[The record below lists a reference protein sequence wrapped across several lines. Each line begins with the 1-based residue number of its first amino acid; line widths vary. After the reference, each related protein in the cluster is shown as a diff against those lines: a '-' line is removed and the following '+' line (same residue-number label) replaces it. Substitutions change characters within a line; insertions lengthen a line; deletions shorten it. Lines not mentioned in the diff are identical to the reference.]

1 MKNRLFLIFFLAV
14 FISCKED
21 KEDELVIENLGVIIS
36 ADFRDSIE
44 GNYVGTK
51 NNYSWMMGLPPTQ
64 NDTTY
69 AWTFTI
75 VKDTSDSSIIADG
88 YLFKL
93 DSTLTCYDQ
102 QLPGPIIRSF
112 IFRNDSAILY
122 FRSGGLGGY
131 SSMTIKGVLQ

>member
-1 MKNRLFLIFFLAV
+1 MKNSLFLIFFLAV
-14 FISCKED
+14 FISCKKD
-21 KEDELVIENLGVIIS
+21 KEDELGIENLGVIIS
-36 ADFRDSIE
+36 ADFRDSIV
-44 GNYVGTK
+44 GNYIGTK
-51 NNYSWMMGLPPTQ
+51 NNYSWTMGMPPNQ
-64 NDTTY
+64 SDTTY

-93 DSTLTCYDQ
+93 DSTLTCYEQ

-131 SSMTIKGVLQ
+131 STTTIKGLLQ

>member
-1 MKNRLFLIFFLAV
+1 MKNSLFLILILAV
-14 FISCKED
+14 FITCKKDED
-21 KEDELVIENLGVIIS
+21 PTPDVLVVVIP
-36 ADFRDSIE
+36 ADFRDSIV
-44 GNYVGTK
+44 GSYVGTK
-51 NNYSWMMGLPPTQ
+51 NNYFWMMGLPPTQ

-93 DSTLTCYDQ
+93 DSALSCYEQ
-102 QLPGPIIRSF
+102 QFPGPTIRSF
-112 IFRNDSAILY
+112 IFRNDSAILF

-131 SSMTIKGVLQ
+131 GTTTIKGLLQ